1 MPEPLKYGEDVLL
14 VEEGKGR
21 TFLVRLEPGGEFHT
35 HRGGIRHGAVAGL
48 AEGSTVFTHTGH
60 PFVVFRPLVGDRM
73 FKVKRRTQIVY
84 PKDAGWIVLA
94 LDLRP
99 GARVLEMGTGSGAMT
114 ILLSQLVGPEGRVYT
129 FDRNPGFLENALSN
143 IARAGYADRVEAA
156 VLTAGEPFPVR
167 DADAAFLDLPS
178 PWEAIPAAAEALA
191 PGRPLA
197 LIVPTAEQL
206 KESVRALCE
215 AGFVRL
221 ETVELLERP
230 ILVRQREGVRP
241 SERMTAFTG
250 YLVSARK
257 RLPSVPD
264 DGPNAGVAVD
274 GGG

>member
-35 HRGGIRHGAVAGL
+35 HRGGIRHDAVAGL
-48 AEGSTVFTHTGH
+48 AEGSPVFTHTGH

-84 PKDAGWIVLA
+84 PKDAGWIALA

-114 ILLSQLVGPEGRVYT
+114 ILLAQLLGPDGRVYT
-129 FDRNPGFLENALSN
+129 FDRNPEFLENALSN
-143 IARAGYADRVEAA
+143 IARAGYADRVEAG
-156 VLTAGEPFPVR
+156 VLTTGEPFPVR
-167 DADAAFLDLPS
+167 DVDAAFLDLPS
-178 PWEAIPAAAEALA
+178 PWEAVPAAGEALA

-206 KESVRALCE
+206 KESVRALGE
-215 AGFVRL
+215 AGFVRI

-257 RLPSVPD
+257 RLPSVPL